1 MFHFFATKVL
11 GLAREESGHRFGS
24 FSMERVPDDLW
35 RIVFAFAGPAAGVRQ
50 VAARARTLDEFVEY
64 RLATATD
71 HSYERTTIRDGIAN
85 TCAHVKL
92 VHALRIVSK
101 HWRDIITY
109 GSARQ
114 LTLKADSCVN
124 LPPDFATRF
133 GGCEAFTI
141 DGDGGNY
148 TRQAG
153 SGALPAALRHLR
165 KLRSLSMR
173 CMTIQS
179 LPQWFG
185 ALPLVELYI
194 DYGTTCSEIVNN
206 ARTVSG
212 IHHANPMRA
221 WESDPHA
228 LPNTL
233 EVLLFNTC
241 VDDVSLECVRLLPR
255 LREIRLGTRNLATGT
270 GTISSGPRRF
280 TGGTRGA
287 VMIGGTSC
295 SSRRLPRMP
304 SSSRAACA
312 ARTCF

>member
-71 HSYERTTIRDGIAN
+71 HS
-85 TCAHVKL
+85 
-92 VHALRIVSK
+92 
-101 HWRDIITY
+101 W
-109 GSARQ
+109 
-114 LTLKADSCVN
+114 
-124 LPPDFATRF
+124 
-133 GGCEAFTI
+133 
-141 DGDGGNY
+141 
-148 TRQAG
+148 
-153 SGALPAALRHLR
+153 
-165 KLRSLSMR
+165 
-173 CMTIQS
+173 
-179 LPQWFG
+179 
-185 ALPLVELYI
+185 
-194 DYGTTCSEIVNN
+194 
-206 ARTVSG
+206 
-212 IHHANPMRA
+212 
-221 WESDPHA
+221 
-228 LPNTL
+228 
-233 EVLLFNTC
+233 
-241 VDDVSLECVRLLPR
+241 
-255 LREIRLGTRNLATGT
+255 NLATGT

-304 SSSRAACA
+304 SSSRAARA